1 MQFLCNSRIPKGV
14 SREQV
19 VEHLKRDE
27 ERDAERWEL
36 LKKGGV
42 AQWVY
47 KVGDEPGITLI
58 LNCADIEE
66 AHRLMN
72 AAPAKRAGILEFE
85 IDPVEFFL
93 PF

>member
-19 VEHLKRDE
+19 VEHLKGNQ
-27 ERDAERWEL
+27 ERDAELWEL
-36 LKKGGV
+36 RKKGGV

-47 KVGDEPGITLI
+47 KVGNQPGITLI
-58 LNCADIEE
+58 LNCADIDE
-66 AHRLMN
+66 ARKLMD
-72 AAPAKRAGILEFE
+72 AAPAVKAGILEFE

-93 PF
+93 PY